1 MYTKNKVKASK
12 KRIYIVYNQILEKV
26 KGRQRFCNAPPCGI
40 RKKSGR
46 MILEHL
52 DLLKE
57 IYGDSP
63 LKVSILSRP
72 NTDSVNAE

>member
-1 MYTKNKVKASK
+1 MLLPVE
-12 KRIYIVYNQILEKV
+12 LE
-26 KGRQRFCNAPPCGI
+26 
-40 RKKSGR
+40 KKSGR

-63 LKVSILSRP
+63 LKVSILSRT
-72 NTDSVNAE
+72 NNDSVNAE

>member
-1 MYTKNKVKASK
+1 MLLPVE
-12 KRIYIVYNQILEKV
+12 LE
-26 KGRQRFCNAPPCGI
+26 
-40 RKKSGR
+40 KKSGR